1 MVINSFEKI
10 KQTSRAILFEE
21 FDVEKKSLYDLLDD
35 DNSNPLTEMF
45 EDDVEN
51 RLVVHNF
58 DEFIKKFAPKVY
70 EICTNV
76 DGNPQFI
83 YTTDVNLAK
92 KYNGIAQD
100 ITEHVYYRMLEQ
112 LYIEKGSSGQSN
124 LKFDDKDILE
134 MLTPKQEVE
143 DAKDIRKK
151 LQLTLEKYNE
161 LKSKNENANEYAQQ
175 FIEYRKKIQE
185 KYSQSQMSLLP
196 LAIEDVKTKIEY
208 LDKNLNTQ
216 SSIEDNNNAF
226 TTAGQLVF
234 NSSGTLVVKEIT
246 VNNDEQ
252 GTEDKNITSQND
264 INNKI
269 RDVLAL
275 DYDSS
280 SKKDNEFIKSLVLS
294 SYAPMNINNNENKT
308 LAEIEKEREHYVEL
322 KHMYSSVYNQSKQAF
337 INEMT
342 TIIEKLLG
350 VKIFFD
356 HVTAEGNNLENGLLV
371 TNCKAS
377 KLIKGNI
384 KNKFEK
390 FIKDRGINQIK
401 NKIWFAILPA
411 IEEKDKIE
419 VESNKDIDPLD
430 AMGPLDVQK
439 DDETDISDKYLSFS
453 AAKTILEVL
462 DKSKIMTIF
471 NFKGDKNNGFTG
483 LNVEYISGK
492 KTQLSGVNYEHAV
505 YAYPNFTLIRERFV
519 DSVDGKLKIPG
530 VYIDAAYPAAGLLI
544 GSQQIKYLEKRGF
557 KGKLNPN
564 NVCVHVD
571 LEEDRIRKN
580 LLTKFNREVT
590 LRWSQDLKTE
600 INRDKFGFVFCSDE
614 VYIDNM
620 PMKNA
625 YVYFARTM
633 KKSSRGIYRPI
644 YRVLTEDFIR
654 QYLKSNSAIKE
665 STMTKFENVECNEW
679 QVEGKKNN
687 SKDYVNLILRP
698 DEKVE
703 YDRENKK
710 LKITFNDDEAILEDI
725 DIDSEE

>member
-1 MVINSFEKI
+1 MAINSFEKI

-21 FDVEKKSLYDLLDD
+21 FDVEKKSLYDLLSMEDPLSDD
-35 DNSNPLTEMF
+35 FEEDIQTKLVVNNF
-45 EDDVEN
+45 ED
-51 RLVVHNF
+51 
-58 DEFIKKFAPKVY
+58 FIKKFAPKVY
-70 EICTNV
+70 EICTSI
-76 DGNPQFI
+76 DGKPKFE

-134 MLTPKQEVE
+134 MLTPTQEVE

-175 FIEYRKKIQE
+175 FIECRKKIQE

-196 LAIEDVKTKIEY
+196 LAIEDMKTKIEY

-216 SSIEDNNNAF
+216 SSIEDNNSVL
-226 TTAGQLVF
+226 TTVGQLTF
-234 NSSGTLVVKEIT
+234 NNSGTLVVKEIT

-252 GTEDKNITSQND
+252 GTEGENITSQNN

-280 SKKDNEFIKSLVLS
+280 NKKDNEFIKSIVLS
-294 SYAPMNINNNENKT
+294 SYAPININTNENKT
-308 LAEIEKEREHYVEL
+308 LAEIKEEKNKCLAL
-322 KHMYSSVYNQSKQAF
+322 KNSYEEVYCQAKNAF

-342 TIIEKLLG
+342 TIIEKLLD
-350 VKIFFD
+350 VKVFFD
-356 HVTAEGNNLENGLLV
+356 HATVDGNKLENGILI

-377 KLIKGNI
+377 KLIKGDI
-384 KNKFEK
+384 KDKFEK
-390 FIKDRGINQIK
+390 FIKDRGLTQIR

-411 IEEKDKIE
+411 IEEKDKIV

-453 AAKTILEVL
+453 AAKTVLELL

-471 NFKGDKNNGFTG
+471 SFKGNKNNGFAA
-483 LNVEYISGK
+483 LNANYITNK
-492 KTQLSGVNYEHAV
+492 KEELNGINYEHAV
-505 YAYPNFTLIRERFV
+505 YAYPNFTLTRERIV
-519 DSVDGKLKIPG
+519 ILDNKEIKVPG

-614 VYIDNM
+614 VYIDDM